1 MSKMKPTDFADAL
14 STTVPNYWFGGV
26 DDATPLT
33 MDHEAVR
40 RWNAKAPEVDEH
52 IRSNFLSLYRDLRGD
67 VERGWTPPTIAQ
79 RLGAVLVLDQFPR
92 HIYRD
97 QVGMYG
103 SDDLARELTLG
114 ALKTDEH
121 KSLPLAHR
129 MFLYMPLM
137 HSERVAD
144 QQQEVQL
151 FDQLR
156 QDAKTRSPQNVQF
169 FEMSYNYARRHLEIV
184 ERFGRFPH
192 RNEILGRQTTQA
204 EAEFLKEPNSSF

>member
-1 MSKMKPTDFADAL
+1 MKPTTFDQTL
-14 STTVPNYWFGGV
+14 SSVVPGYWFGDV
-26 DDATPLT
+26 DDSTTLT

-40 RWNAKAPEVDEH
+40 RWNAKSPAVDEH
-52 IRSNFLSLYRDLRGD
+52 IRTHYLPVYRDLVGE
-67 VERGWTPPTIAQ
+67 VERGWVPPTIEQ

-97 QVGMYG
+97 QAAMYAT
-103 SDDLARELTLG
+103 DDVAVRLTLDG
-114 ALKTDEH
+114 LATPEH
-121 KSLPLAHR
+121 TRLPLARR

-137 HSERVAD
+137 HSERVDD
-144 QQQEVQL
+144 QRRMLEL

-192 RNEILGRQTTQA
+192 RNAILGRKTT
-204 EAEFLKEPNSSF
+204 EAEEAFLKEPNSSF

>member
-1 MSKMKPTDFADAL
+1 MKPTDFAQAL
-14 STTVPNYWFGGV
+14 STEAPNYWFGGV
-26 DDATPLT
+26 DDTTTLT

-40 RWNAKAPEVDEH
+40 RWNAKMPEVDAY
-52 IRSNFLSLYRDLRGD
+52 IRTNFLSLYRDLRGE
-67 VERGWTPPTIAQ
+67 VERGWTPPTIAE

-97 QVGMYG
+97 QAAMYG
-103 SDDLARELTLG
+103 SDDLACRLTLD
-114 ALKTDEH
+114 ALKTEEH

-137 HSERVAD
+137 HSERVED
-144 QQQEVQL
+144 QRQEVQL

-169 FEMSYNYARRHLEIV
+169 FEMSYHYARRHLEIV
-184 ERFGRFPH
+184 ELFGRFPH
-192 RNEILGRQTTQA
+192 RNAILGRQTTPA

>member
-1 MSKMKPTDFADAL
+1 MKPTDLADIL
-14 STTVPNYWFGGV
+14 STEAPNYWFGGV
-26 DDATPLT
+26 DDSTTLT
-33 MDHEAVR
+33 MEHEAVR
-40 RWNAKAPEVDEH
+40 RWNAKSPAVDEY
-52 IRSNFLSLYRDLRGD
+52 IRTNFLSVYRDLLGE
-67 VERGWTPPTIAQ
+67 VERGWTPPTLQQ

-97 QVGMYG
+97 QAAMYAT
-103 SDDLARELTLG
+103 DDRACELTRG
-114 ALKTDEH
+114 ALATEEH
-121 KSLPLAHR
+121 KNLPLAHR

-137 HSERVAD
+137 HTERVKD
-144 QQQEVQL
+144 QQLEVEL

-192 RNEILGRQTTQA
+192 RNAILGRQTTEE
-204 EAEFLKEPNSSF
+204 EATFLKEPNSSF